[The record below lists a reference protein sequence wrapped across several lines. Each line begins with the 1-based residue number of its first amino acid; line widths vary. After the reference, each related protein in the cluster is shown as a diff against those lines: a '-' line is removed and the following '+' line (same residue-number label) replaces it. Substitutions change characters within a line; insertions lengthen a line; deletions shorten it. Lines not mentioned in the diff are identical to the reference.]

1 MHQKSN
7 MNLLEILNFSKEYL
21 QKYSFS
27 KPRLESEK
35 LIAAVL
41 KLDRITL
48 YAYFDMELTTEQK
61 DTIKKYLREMARG
74 RIGFD
79 ELIEK
84 KGDLELDTKNY
95 KEENYDLLKKSI
107 EYLEKHQVPNARLDA
122 EYIFAHILKVSR
134 VTLTLNLNKKIEEED
149 KNRIR
154 EMLVARGKE
163 RKPLQYLLGEWEFYG
178 YPFKVDERVLIPR
191 ADTEILVEQCK
202 YLVNE
207 LLSPKIMD
215 IGTGSGAIAISLG
228 KELPNAHVLGLDI
241 SEGALEVAI
250 QNRDINEATNVKF
263 LKSDVFSI
271 LRDEKYKNVKF
282 NLIVSN
288 PPYIPTEEY
297 VELMPE
303 VLKYEPKNALTDNGN
318 GYYFYEKISKE
329 AKEFLT
335 KDGYLAFEVGYNQAE
350 KVADFMRENGF
361 DVLSIVKDYGGIDRV
376 VIGKRREEN

>member
-1 MHQKSN
+1 MK
-7 MNLLEILNFSKEYL
+7 LLEILNFSKEYL

-35 LIAAVL
+35 LIATVL

-48 YAYFDMELTTEQK
+48 YAYFDMELTAEQK
-61 DTIKKYLREMARG
+61 DKIKRYLREMARG

-79 ELIEK
+79 ELIQK
-84 KGDLELDTKNY
+84 KGEFELDMKNY
-95 KEENYDLLKKSI
+95 KEENFELLKKSI

-134 VTLTLNLNKKIEEED
+134 VTLTLSLNKRIEEED
-149 KNRIR
+149 KNKIR
-154 EMLVARGKE
+154 EMLVARGRD

-202 YLVNE
+202 YLMGDIVT
-207 LLSPKIMD
+207 PKIVD

-228 KELPNAHVLGLDI
+228 KELPNAHVLGIDI
-241 SEGALEVAI
+241 SEGALTLANE
-250 QNRDINEATNVKF
+250 NRDLNKAQNVKF
-263 LKSDVFSI
+263 IRSDIFST

-297 VELMPE
+297 KTLMPE
-303 VLKYEPKNALTDNGN
+303 VLKYEPKNALTDDGD

-350 KVADFMRENGF
+350 KVAEFMRENNF
-361 DVLSIVKDYGGIDRV
+361 DVISIVKDYGGIDRV

>member
-1 MHQKSN
+1 MK
-7 MNLLEILNFSKEYL
+7 LLEILNFSKEYL

-35 LIAAVL
+35 LIATVL

-48 YAYFDMELTTEQK
+48 YAYFDMELTAEQK
-61 DTIKKYLREMARG
+61 DKIKRYLREMARG

-79 ELIEK
+79 ELIQK
-84 KGDLELDTKNY
+84 KGEFELDMKNY
-95 KEENYDLLKKSI
+95 KEENFELLKKSI

-134 VTLTLNLNKKIEEED
+134 VTLTLSLNKRIEEED
-149 KNRIR
+149 KNKIR
-154 EMLVARGKE
+154 EMLVARGRD

-202 YLVNE
+202 YLMGDIVI
-207 LLSPKIMD
+207 PKIVD

-228 KELPNAHVLGLDI
+228 KELPNAHVLGIDI
-241 SEGALEVAI
+241 SEGALTLANE
-250 QNRDINEATNVKF
+250 NRDLNKAQNVKF
-263 LKSDVFSI
+263 IRSDIFST

-297 VELMPE
+297 KTLMPE
-303 VLKYEPKNALTDNGN
+303 VLKYEPKNALTDDGD

-350 KVADFMRENGF
+350 KVAEFMRENNF
-361 DVLSIVKDYGGIDRV
+361 DVISIVKDYGGIDRV

>member
-1 MHQKSN
+1 MK
-7 MNLLEILNFSKEYL
+7 LLEILNFSKEYL

-35 LIAAVL
+35 LIATVL

-48 YAYFDMELTTEQK
+48 YAYFDMELTAEQK
-61 DTIKKYLREMARG
+61 DKIKRYLREMARG

-79 ELIEK
+79 ELIQK
-84 KGDLELDTKNY
+84 KGEFELDMKNY
-95 KEENYDLLKKSI
+95 KEENFELLKKSI

-134 VTLTLNLNKKIEEED
+134 VTLTLSLNKRIEEED
-149 KNRIR
+149 KNKIR
-154 EMLVARGKE
+154 EMLVARGRD

-202 YLVNE
+202 YLMGDIVT
-207 LLSPKIMD
+207 PKIVD

-228 KELPNAHVLGLDI
+228 KELPNAHVLGIDI
-241 SEGALEVAI
+241 SEGALTLANE
-250 QNRDINEATNVKF
+250 NRDLNKAQNVKF
-263 LKSDVFSI
+263 IRSDIFST

-297 VELMPE
+297 KTLMPE
-303 VLKYEPKNALTDNGN
+303 VLKYEPKNALTDDGD
-318 GYYFYEKISKE
+318 GCYFYEKISKE
-329 AKEFLT
+329 ANEFLT

-350 KVADFMRENGF
+350 KVAEFMRENNF
-361 DVLSIVKDYGGIDRV
+361 DVISIVKDYGGIDRV

>member
-1 MHQKSN
+1 MK
-7 MNLLEILNFSKEYL
+7 LLEILNFSKEYL

-48 YAYFDMELTTEQK
+48 YAYFDMELTSEQK
-61 DTIKKYLREMARG
+61 EIIKKYLREMARG

-79 ELIEK
+79 ELMKNKETEGI
-84 KGDLELDTKNY
+84 DMKNY
-95 KEENYDLLKKSI
+95 KDENHELLKKSI
-107 EYLEKHQVPNARLDA
+107 EYLEKYQVPNARLDA
-122 EYIFAHILKVSR
+122 EYIFAHILNVNR
-134 VTLTLNLNKKIEEED
+134 MTLTLSLNKKIEEED

-202 YLVNE
+202 YLVAEIN
-207 LLSPKIMD
+207 SPKIMD

-228 KELPNAHVLGLDI
+228 KELPNSHVLGVDI
-241 SEGALEVAI
+241 SEGALEVAT

-263 LKSDVFSI
+263 IKSDLFST
-271 LRDEKYKNVKF
+271 LRDEKYKSVKF
-282 NLIVSN
+282 DLIVSN
-288 PPYIPTEEY
+288 PPYIPTVEY
-297 VELMPE
+297 ESLMPE
-303 VLKYEPKNALTDNGN
+303 VLKYEPKNALTDNGD

-350 KVADFMRENGF
+350 KVAEFMRDNGF
-361 DVLSIVKDYGGIDRV
+361 DIISIVKDYGGIDRV

>member
-1 MHQKSN
+1 

-163 RKPLQYLLGEWEFYG
+163 RKPLQY
-178 YPFKVDERVLIPR
+178 PFKVDERVLIPR
-191 ADTEILVEQCK
+191 ADTEILLEQCK

-207 LLSPKIMD
+207 LPSPKIMD

-241 SEGALEVAI
+241 SEGALEVAT
-250 QNRDINEATNVKF
+250 QNRDMNEATNVKF

-297 VELMPE
+297 EELMPE
-303 VLKYEPKNALTDNGN
+303 VLKYEPKNALTDNGD

-335 KDGYLAFEVGYNQAE
+335 KDAGRYVEIQAGLGKTQYGCIPMAPHTAWE
-350 KVADFMRENGF
+350 WMEC
-361 DVLSIVKDYGGIDRV
+361 YGGIDRV

>member
-1 MHQKSN
+1 MK
-7 MNLLEILNFSKEYL
+7 LLEILNFSKEYL

-35 LIAAVL
+35 LIATVL

-48 YAYFDMELTTEQK
+48 YAYFDMELTAEQK
-61 DTIKKYLREMARG
+61 DKIKRYLREMARG

-79 ELIEK
+79 ELIQK
-84 KGDLELDTKNY
+84 KGEFELDMKNY
-95 KEENYDLLKKSI
+95 KEENFELLKKSI
-107 EYLEKHQVPNARLDA
+107 EYLDKHQVPNARLDA

-134 VTLTLNLNKKIEEED
+134 VTLTLSLNKRIEEED
-149 KNRIR
+149 KNKIR
-154 EMLVARGKE
+154 EMLVARGRD

-202 YLVNE
+202 YLMGDIVI
-207 LLSPKIMD
+207 PKIVD

-228 KELPNAHVLGLDI
+228 KELPNAHVLGIDI
-241 SEGALEVAI
+241 SEGALTLANE
-250 QNRDINEATNVKF
+250 NRDLNKAQNVKF
-263 LKSDVFSI
+263 IRSDIFST

-297 VELMPE
+297 KTLMPE
-303 VLKYEPKNALTDNGN
+303 VLKYEPKNALTDDGD

-350 KVADFMRENGF
+350 KVAEFMRENNF
-361 DVLSIVKDYGGIDRV
+361 DVISIVKDYGGIDRV

>member
-1 MHQKSN
+1 

-35 LIAAVL
+35 LISAVL

-48 YAYFDMELTTEQK
+48 YAYFDMELTAEQK

-79 ELIEK
+79 ELMEK
-84 KGDLELDTKNY
+84 NGMDLDTKNY
-95 KEENYDLLKKSI
+95 KEENFELLKKSI
-107 EYLEKHQVPNARLDA
+107 EYLEKFQVPNARLDA
-122 EYIFAHILKVSR
+122 EYIFAHVLKVNR
-134 VTLTLNLNKKIEEED
+134 VTLTLNLNKKIDDEK
-149 KNRIR
+149 KNSIR
-154 EMLVARGKE
+154 ELLIARGKE

-202 YLVNE
+202 HLIQDLN
-207 LLSPKIMD
+207 SPKIMD
-215 IGTGSGAIAISLG
+215 IGTGSGAIAIALG
-228 KELPNAHVLGLDI
+228 KELPHAHVLGIDI
-241 SEGALEVAI
+241 SEGALEVATE
-250 QNRDINEATNVKF
+250 NRDLNCANNVKF
-263 LKSDVFSI
+263 IKSDVFST
-271 LRDEKYKNVKF
+271 LREEKYRNVKF
-282 NLIVSN
+282 DLIVSN
-288 PPYIPTEEY
+288 PPYIPTGEY
-297 VELMPE
+297 VGLMPE
-303 VLKYEPKNALTDNGN
+303 VLNYEPKNALTDGGD

-350 KVADFMRENGF
+350 KVAEFMRENSF
-361 DVLSIVKDYGGIDRV
+361 DVISIVKDYGGIDRV

>member
-1 MHQKSN
+1 MK
-7 MNLLEILNFSKEYL
+7 LLEILNFSKEYL

-35 LIAAVL
+35 LIATVL

-48 YAYFDMELTTEQK
+48 YAYFDMELTAEQK
-61 DTIKKYLREMARG
+61 DKIKRYLREMARG

-79 ELIEK
+79 ELIQK
-84 KGDLELDTKNY
+84 KGEFELDMKNY
-95 KEENYDLLKKSI
+95 KEENFELLKKSI

-134 VTLTLNLNKKIEEED
+134 VTLTLSLNKKIEEED
-149 KNRIR
+149 KNKIR
-154 EMLVARGKE
+154 EMLVARGRD

-202 YLVNE
+202 YLMGDIVT
-207 LLSPKIMD
+207 PKIVD

-228 KELPNAHVLGLDI
+228 KELPNAHVLGIDI
-241 SEGALEVAI
+241 SEGALTLANE
-250 QNRDINEATNVKF
+250 NRDLNKAQNVKF
-263 LKSDVFSI
+263 IRSDIFST

-297 VELMPE
+297 KTLMPE
-303 VLKYEPKNALTDNGN
+303 VLKYEPKNALTDDGD

-350 KVADFMRENGF
+350 KVAEFMRENNF
-361 DVLSIVKDYGGIDRV
+361 DIISIVKDYGGIDRV

>member
-1 MHQKSN
+1 MK
-7 MNLLEILNFSKEYL
+7 LLEILNFSKEYL

-35 LIAAVL
+35 LIATVL

-48 YAYFDMELTTEQK
+48 YAYFDMELTAEQK
-61 DTIKKYLREMARG
+61 DKIKRYLREMARG

-79 ELIEK
+79 ELIQK
-84 KGDLELDTKNY
+84 KGEFELDMKNY
-95 KEENYDLLKKSI
+95 KEENFELLKKSI

-149 KNRIR
+149 KNKIR
-154 EMLVARGKE
+154 EMLVARGRD

-202 YLVNE
+202 YLMGDIVI
-207 LLSPKIMD
+207 PKIVD

-228 KELPNAHVLGLDI
+228 KELPNAHVLGIDI
-241 SEGALEVAI
+241 SEGALALANE
-250 QNRDINEATNVKF
+250 NRDLNKVQNVKF
-263 LKSDVFSI
+263 IRSDIFST

-297 VELMPE
+297 KTLMPE
-303 VLKYEPKNALTDNGN
+303 VLKYEPKNALTDDGD

-350 KVADFMRENGF
+350 KVAEFMRENNF
-361 DVLSIVKDYGGIDRV
+361 DVISIVKDYGGIDRV

>member
-1 MHQKSN
+1 MHQKSS

-48 YAYFDMELTTEQK
+48 YAYFDMELTSEQK
-61 DTIKKYLREMARG
+61 EIIKKYLREMARG

-79 ELIEK
+79 ELMKNKETEGI
-84 KGDLELDTKNY
+84 DMKNY
-95 KEENYDLLKKSI
+95 KDENHELLKKSI
-107 EYLEKHQVPNARLDA
+107 EYLEKYQVPNARLDA
-122 EYIFAHILKVSR
+122 EYIFAHILNVNR
-134 VTLTLNLNKKIEEED
+134 MTLTLSLNKKIEEED

-202 YLVNE
+202 YLVAEIN
-207 LLSPKIMD
+207 SPKIMD

-228 KELPNAHVLGLDI
+228 KELPNSHVLGVDI
-241 SEGALEVAI
+241 SEGALEVAT

-263 LKSDVFSI
+263 IKSDLFST
-271 LRDEKYKNVKF
+271 LRDEKYKSVKF
-282 NLIVSN
+282 DLIVSN
-288 PPYIPTEEY
+288 PPYIPTVEY
-297 VELMPE
+297 ESLMPE
-303 VLKYEPKNALTDNGN
+303 VLKYEPKNALTDNGD

-350 KVADFMRENGF
+350 KVAEFMRDNGF
-361 DVLSIVKDYGGIDRV
+361 DIISIVKDYGGIDRV